1 MNEPITHTDGF
12 SDILAQRFS
21 WIAPSVLTFF
31 GTMVTSSIAA
41 LGIYFNRRSDTNK
54 ENENQSEKIPLNEV
68 ENNEVRDASSVHI
81 DINDCI
87 VES

>member
-1 MNEPITHTDGF
+1 MDEPITHTDGF

-31 GTMVTSSIAA
+31 GIIVSSSISA
-41 LGIYFNRRSDTNK
+41 LGIYCNRRSDTNK

-68 ENNEVRDASSVHI
+68 ENNEDRYESSVHTSI
-81 DINDCI
+81 
-87 VES
+87 ESIL